1 MVVLAY
7 NFFIIND
14 YFTQIRFFDVHY
26 EEVYKYKKFFIIK
39 IKIKIFTG
47 FNIFQHYITKSYM
60 KLFIVLVNHQF
71 HIRTKC
77 LLYSS
82 QTSK

>member
-1 MVVLAY
+1 MVVLVY
-7 NFFIIND
+7 NFSIIND

-26 EEVYKYKKFFIIK
+26 EEVYKYKKFIIKNIK
-39 IKIKIFTG
+39 IKKIIG
-47 FNIFQHYITKSYM
+47 FNIFQHYITKSYI
-60 KLFIVLVNHQF
+60 KFFIVLVNHQF
-71 HIRTKC
+71 HIRTEC